1 MNSKQFR
8 DKVKAGRK
16 LVQEKKSGGK
26 ESEDLLAKTLGEES
40 EEEIKIDFT
49 FCDSRGEDDEMW
61 IRTLLQK
68 GWTGKCVLQN
78 EDSDLRKLGKAISEQ
93 VVCGTFVK
101 TEEDDAIYAF
111 MTVLSAEEHMLPSLL
126 RKLPASNGQRLGW
139 LVREKIVNIPEDT
152 TYPLLDCLVKDL
164 KHAETDDYLV
174 FDSIVI
180 LAPCFKLDQQDEDGQ
195 ASSTTKKKKKQR
207 MAASAQ
213 AVDYCLYEDAVFAN
227 AATSATL
234 VQFPK
239 PQVADDVDEMPDTV
253 PLFCNALVLTK
264 QAFVDTVKSLQG
276 I

>member
-8 DKVKAGRK
+8 DKVKAGKK
-16 LVQEKKSGGK
+16 LAQEKKSGNSAK
-26 ESEDLLAKTLGEES
+26 ESEDLLAKTPGEES

-78 EDSDLRKLGKAISEQ
+78 EDAELRKLGKAISEQ

-101 TEEDDAIYAF
+101 TEEEDAIYAF
-111 MTVLSAEEHMLPSLL
+111 MTVLSAGEHMLPSLL
-126 RKLPASNGQRLGW
+126 SKLPASTGQRLGW

-152 TYPLLDCLVKDL
+152 TYPLLDCLVQDL

-174 FDSIVI
+174 FDSIII
-180 LAPCFKLDQQDEDGQ
+180 LAPCFKLNQQQDDDGQ
-195 ASSTTKKKKKQR
+195 VTKKKKKQR
-207 MAASAQ
+207 LVADSQ

-227 AATSATL
+227 AATSSTL

-239 PQVADDVDEMPDTV
+239 PQVADDVDEMPDTF